1 MNFLAS
7 ATQQGFPQGWF
18 GLCII
23 IYFLVWVSGFILQ
36 TVINRRFK
44 TMAKQGTEGLP
55 ETRILYQSIGT
66 GMERYAYFLKGKY
79 KATGDSRFIMLCE
92 IYRILLLLIIVMLL
106 GFAFYFIQ
114 LKH

>member
-7 ATQQGFPQGWF
+7 ATPQGFLQGWF
-18 GLCII
+18 GLFII
-23 IYFLVWVSGFILQ
+23 IYLLVWVSGFILQ

-44 TMAKQGTEGLP
+44 TMAEQGTEGLP

-66 GMERYAYFLKGKY
+66 GMERLSYFFKGKY

-92 IYRILLLLIIVMLL
+92 IYRILFLLMIAMLL

>member
-7 ATQQGFPQGWF
+7 ATPQGFPQGWF

-36 TVINRRFK
+36 IVINRRLK
-44 TMAKQGTEGLP
+44 TLKQQGVEGIP
-55 ETRILYQSIGT
+55 ETHILIQSFGT
-66 GMERYAYFLKGKY
+66 GAERLSYFFKAKY
-79 KATGDSRFIMLCE
+79 KATGDPRFILLCE
-92 IYRILLLLIIVMLL
+92 IYRILILLIVVMLV
-106 GFAFYFIQ
+106 GVVFYFIQ

>member
-7 ATQQGFPQGWF
+7 ATPQGFPQGWF

-44 TMAKQGTEGLP
+44 TLAEQGTEGLP

-66 GMERYAYFLKGKY
+66 GMERLSYFLKGKY

-92 IYRILLLLIIVMLL
+92 IYRILFLLMIVMLL

>member
-7 ATQQGFPQGWF
+7 ATQQGFPTGWL
-18 GLCII
+18 GVCTI
-23 IYFLVWVSGFILQ
+23 IYLLVWIAGFILQ
-36 TVINRRFK
+36 IIINRRFK
-44 TMAKQGTEGLP
+44 TMARQGTEGLP

-66 GMERYAYFLKGKY
+66 GMERLSYFLKGKY
-79 KATGDSRFIMLCE
+79 KATGDAQFILLCE
-92 IYRILLLLIIVMLL
+92 INRILFLLMIVMLL

>member
-1 MNFLAS
+1 MVFLAS
-7 ATQQGFPQGWF
+7 STQQGFPNGWLGVF
-18 GLCII
+18 TI
-23 IYFLVWVSGFILQ
+23 IYLLVWIAGFILQ

-44 TMAKQGTEGLP
+44 TMVEQGTEGLP

-66 GMERYAYFLKGKY
+66 GMDRLSYLLKGKY
-79 KATGDSRFIMLCE
+79 KATGDTRFIMLCE
-92 IYRILLLLIIVMLL
+92 INRILFLLMIVMMV

>member
-1 MNFLAS
+1 M
-7 ATQQGFPQGWF
+7 T
-18 GLCII
+18 
-23 IYFLVWVSGFILQ
+23 
-36 TVINRRFK
+36 
-44 TMAKQGTEGLP
+44 KQGTEGLP

-79 KATGDSRFIMLCE
+79 KATGDSHFIMLCE